1 MLILALV
8 LAASTPK
15 HDWLGPEMPLPL
27 AVRTPQDLA
36 FKSAAERQYLIFN
49 LLASGK
55 LAWDQGDF
63 ATAASRWE
71 SLLQIPGLDPEVDKV
86 VRPFAEQAR
95 AKAGGKPG
103 EVPPPPPPR
112 ESTQRE
118 SPRRREAASTSV
130 EGTVSGGGAAGPGGA
145 VITLKR
151 IDGSMPALQPT
162 RKVVLQRGKAFVPR
176 VLAVPAG
183 SSVVFRNEDAINHNV
198 FSLSPHFDTG
208 LYGAGG
214 EKEETFERAGVVQL
228 LCNIHSSM
236 IGYLVVVDT
245 PYYAQA

>member
-1 MLILALV
+1 MKLILALM
-8 LAASTPK
+8 LAASAK
-15 HDWLGPEMPLPL
+15 HEWLGPEMPLPL
-27 AVRTPQDLA
+27 AVRSPQDLA

-118 SPRRREAASTSV
+118 SPRRQDQTLPLASGLGGQSAVVERVGYEAAQIRV
-130 EGTVSGGGAAGPGGA
+130 H
-145 VITLKR
+145 
-151 IDGSMPALQPT
+151 PT
-162 RKVVLQRGKAFVPR
+162 R
-176 VLAVPAG
+176 LA
-183 SSVVFRNEDAINHNV
+183 EKDAAV
-198 FSLSPHFDTG
+198 
-208 LYGAGG
+208 
-214 EKEETFERAGVVQL
+214 
-228 LCNIHSSM
+228 
-236 IGYLVVVDT
+236 
-245 PYYAQA
+245 